1 MSDNRQSIQ
10 TADHSVLTSTPHNST
25 INSIVSDS
33 ITVGFFDGVACVR
46 VTGRGSSK
54 NSVDVKVFVQRMMAR
69 GTRRFVVDLA
79 QCEAMDSTFMGMLT
93 GIALRLEDLGDGG
106 QLDVINASIRSRQ
119 LLEDLGLDALFAIH
133 CDGAGFAFAADKPLE
148 SAPVDPADKKQHILE
163 AHEALIQADKS
174 NEAKFR
180 DVVEF
185 LKNDTEEAT

>member
-1 MSDNRQSIQ
+1 M
-10 TADHSVLTSTPHNST
+10 AY
-25 INSIVSDS
+25 
-33 ITVGFFDGVACVR
+33 VR

-54 NSVDVKVFVQRMMAR
+54 NSVDVKVFVQRLMAR
-69 GTRRFVVDLA
+69 GARRFVVDLA

-93 GIALRLEDLGDGG
+93 GIALRLDDVGACGG
-106 QLDVINASIRSRQ
+106 LDIINAGKRSRQ
-119 LLEDLGLDALFAIH
+119 LLEDLGLDALFNIH
-133 CDGAGFAFAADKPLE
+133 GDGAGFSFAADKPLE
-148 SAPVDPADKKQHILE
+148 SASVEAADKKQHILE